1 MGLVSRLRRHGRI
14 AVPALMLQ
22 NIHPID
28 ADAIAG
34 FLAEGNIR
42 AVALGRAEAGTRALG
57 HRSILACARTLAMK
71 ERINGLVKHRQAFQP
86 LAPIC
91 LAEDLATYFELPAA
105 EITLRYM
112 TFALPCADAIRELAP
127 AIVHAD
133 GTARVQVID
142 EHAPPLLRAILRAY
156 RRRQPQ
162 RAGAGQDRH
171 RGLGVV
177 AAPDAQRP
185 RLAERGLWRD
195 ASLRRTGGL
204 HAVLRGR

>member
-1 MGLVSRLRRHGRI
+1 MELVSRLRRHGRI

-34 FLAEGNIR
+34 FLADGNIG
-42 AVALGRAEAGTRALG
+42 AVALGRAEAGPRALG
-57 HRSILACARTLAMK
+57 HRSILACAQTMAMK

-91 LAEDLATYFELPAA
+91 LAEDLATYFGLPAA

-112 TFALPCADAIRELAP
+112 TFALPCADATRELAP

-156 RRRQPQ
+156 RRRTGVGILINTSLNGRGEPLVNTAAEALSAYK
-162 RAGAGQDRH
+162 RLDLDFLVLDRYLISS
-171 RGLGVV
+171 RVC
-177 AAPDAQRP
+177 
-185 RLAERGLWRD
+185 
-195 ASLRRTGGL
+195 
-204 HAVLRGR
+204 